1 MRKLVFVVV
10 ASAVVLGSSLTAGAA
25 PDRTD
30 RISSAARRVA
40 NDAPGR
46 RSDGPRARDGCH
58 ARTGRPVPRVL
69 RGACPTGRRRT
80 PLRTPEVASTPSSGC
95 ALHPARAR
103 RVADDRSAHRLRLRR
118 LLARDRHPRLPDGMA
133 RRVPEGHQLHV
144 ARPGADRLC
153 SDGAGCARRDDTTVR
168 VVGSEHAVESARR
181 RLHTRQGVVRR
192 EMPHGRRPAPTAVRH
207 ELRGARNRRRAG
219 PDRADHPGD
228 VQRGS
233 IPIASLVGSPAPCGC
248 GDAGRRS
255 TTIPLRF
262 DPRIPL
268 PPPPTLTATPTLV
281 GGSAGRVHVHGE
293 RFVPG
298 AQVAVSQCW
307 DPDGRCGFFARV
319 HADTSG
325 RVDVDADTTR
335 FSPVVFFS
343 PVQDCA
349 LTRAAYIRAAEE
361 IDASGGGRSVQTS
374 LRFARD
380 PNLPTLRLGD
390 AVASE
395 GDTSNQQMKVAA
407 TIDHPVDHEVG
418 FGWYGTGGYG
428 LVFFPAGSTRAEMTF
443 SWVGDTVAGSDR
455 TLDGYLLILSG
466 LQFDPRHAVAH
477 VRGSRRR
484 LKLRRRPDE
493 PWSRGRS
500 RRSRDSAR

>member
-25 PDRTD
+25 PDRQ
-30 RISSAARRVA
+30 I
-40 NDAPGR
+40 
-46 RSDGPRARDGCH
+46 
-58 ARTGRPVPRVL
+58 
-69 RGACPTGRRRT
+69 
-80 PLRTPEVASTPSSGC
+80 AS
-95 ALHPARAR
+95 PARLA
-103 RVADDRSAHRLRLRR
+103 VSQTTRLV
-118 LLARDRHPRLPDGMA
+118 DG
-133 RRVPEGHQLHV
+133 Q
-144 ARPGADRLC
+144 
-153 SDGAGCARRDDTTVR
+153 TVR
-168 VVGSEHAVESARR
+168 VRATGVTPGQDVRFLECFAACAHWTPTYATADARGR
-181 RLHTRQGVVRR
+181 VDAVVRLAR
-192 EMPHGRRPAPTAVRH
+192 FIQPEPDEWPTTDPPTDCAYDGCSLAIVIPDYRTEWPDGYPKDISSTSLAQVPIDFARTVPVAPVVTTQPSGLLGLSTQLSLHGAGFTPGKESYAVRCLTVDGLH
-207 ELRGARNRRRAG
+207 RLQCDTNYEARGTVDAQGQIELTIPVTRRWFDTDCLARGVACTVR
-219 PDRADHPGD
+219 
-228 VQRGS
+228 V
-233 IPIASLVGSPAPCGC
+233 

-349 LTRAAYIRAAEE
+349 RTRCYIRAAEE

-443 SWVGDTVAGSDR
+443 SWAGDTVAGSDR

-477 VRGSRRR
+477 VRVI
-484 LKLRRRPDE
+484 D
-493 PWSRGRS
+493 
-500 RRSRDSAR
+500 DD